1 MVKRRSERRGVVYGL
16 VVMGQGEG
24 GILPVESIAIPG
36 TGKLKLTGSVGQVC
50 YFLSFLSYAQML
62 IFSACFRTT
71 NFIISLPQVWE
82 IINNIWKARVIC
94 SNSNCRVTCD
104 CWLLL

>member
-36 TGKLKLTGSVGQVC
+36 TGKLKLTGSLGQVC
-50 YFLSFLSYAQML
+50 YFLSFFSYAQML
-62 IFSACFRTT
+62 IFSARFRTT

-82 IINNIWKARVIC
+82 IINDMSNHRRVDL
-94 SNSNCRVTCD
+94 V
-104 CWLLL
+104 